1 MKKALIV
8 SLIFLSTPNYVGARD
23 LSPEEIQ
30 AVEST
35 VRDEMKDPD
44 AAKFYHGDFPEPEKT
59 YVYCGLVNGKNSYG
73 AYTGKKLFSV
83 FLLKNDKGEYKAL
96 SLNHNK
102 STREPLSQE
111 LISATCASS
120 GYDIKVKKY
129 LVKNINESRKKSG
142 LPPIDKG
149 LIEK

>member
-1 MKKALIV
+1 MLIA
-8 SLIFLSTPNYVGARD
+8 SLIILTIPNYAGARN
-23 LSPEEIQ
+23 LSSEEIQ

-35 VRDEMKDPD
+35 VRDEMKGPD
-44 AAKFYHGDFPEPEKT
+44 AAKFYHGDYPEPEKT

-83 FLLKNDKGEYKAL
+83 FLVKNDKGEYKAL
-96 SLNHNK
+96 SLNHKK
-102 STREPLSQE
+102 STGEPLSQE
-111 LISATCASS
+111 LISATCASA
-120 GYDIKVKKY
+120 GYEIKVKKY

-142 LPPIDKG
+142 LPPLDKT